1 MKKYVIIIALA
12 LLLLSCNESRRV
24 ERVMDDGGCW
34 MSDDGRGIYGAT
46 DIRSYGTRHR
56 RHGGCGLM

>member
-1 MKKYVIIIALA
+1 MEENNKGQI
-12 LLLLSCNESRRV
+12 LL
-24 ERVMDDGGCW
+24 M
-34 MSDDGRGIYGAT
+34 DDGRGIYGAT